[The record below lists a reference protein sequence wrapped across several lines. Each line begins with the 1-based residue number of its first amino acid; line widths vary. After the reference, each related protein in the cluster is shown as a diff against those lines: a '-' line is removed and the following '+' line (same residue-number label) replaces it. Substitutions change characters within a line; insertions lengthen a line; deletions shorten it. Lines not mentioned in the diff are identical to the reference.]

1 MPILKKNTA
10 NLDPLEFGGRIIT
23 SVVTPLNLEPGERD
37 FVANELRW
45 LLYAV
50 DNFQQV
56 YAAFQNK
63 VAERQKEITAQIN
76 AEERRFSQNTGLGGY
91 TTKRRKIEEALA
103 QVKSQLWQAVAEHSA
118 PIAIPIPLEAECL
131 AEADNRILLRPKT
144 LREVLNFEEQ
154 LRGGKPPFEAELG
167 RINIQL
173 RTLDPLL
180 KRETELG
187 QAGQIDPVLQT
198 QLRDRRRGLVE
209 ALRDI
214 ARQIEDIYG
223 IRVTAPDELLGIM

>member
-1 MPILKKNTA
+1 MPTLKKKTA

-23 SVVTPLNLEPGERD
+23 SVVTPLNLEPAERD
-37 FVANELRW
+37 FVEHELRW
-45 LLYAV
+45 LLHAV
-50 DNFQQV
+50 TNFQQV
-56 YAAFQNK
+56 YVAFQNK
-63 VAERQKEITAQIN
+63 VVERQKDITAQIN
-76 AEERRFSQNTGLGGY
+76 AEERSFRQRTGLDGY
-91 TTKRRKIEEALA
+91 TNKRKKIEEALA
-103 QVKSQLWQAVAEHSA
+103 QMKPQLWQEIAAHSA
-118 PIAIPIPLEAECL
+118 PIAIPIPPEAECL
-131 AEADNRILLRPKT
+131 AEANNRVLLRPKT